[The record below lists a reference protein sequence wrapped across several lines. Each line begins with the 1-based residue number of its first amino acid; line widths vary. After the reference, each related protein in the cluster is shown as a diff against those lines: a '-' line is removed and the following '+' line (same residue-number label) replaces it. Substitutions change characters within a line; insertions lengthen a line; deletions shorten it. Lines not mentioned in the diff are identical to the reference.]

1 MEIAVD
7 GWRPD
12 ATDWDGVRNL
22 PPEKIPV
29 TEQQREVAKS
39 LGLPEVDYAKSA
51 LAGEKS
57 QERLLA
63 KTERFARLLTRM
75 LNGIASPASVEK
87 VTLRIYAEKFDVL
100 LRLSDHALPL
110 KISESLVDDLFESG
124 SEEAEKRLARILDTA
139 VGGRNRPQ

>member
-12 ATDWDGVRNL
+12 ATDWDVVRNL

-39 LGLPEVDYAKSA
+39 LGLPEVDYAKGA
-51 LAGEKS
+51 LAGERS

-63 KTERFARLLTRM
+63 KTERLAHLLTRM
-75 LNGIASPASVEK
+75 LGGMGSPAGVEK
-87 VTLRIYAEKFDVL
+87 ITLRIYAEKFDVL
-100 LRLSDHALPL
+100 LRLGDHATPVR
-110 KISESLVDDLFESG
+110 ISESLVDDLFESG
-124 SEEAEKRLARILDTA
+124 SEQAEKRLARILDTA
-139 VGGRNRPQ
+139 VGSGNRPQ